1 MNFVSIFYANWII
14 YPVFGEISP
23 KNTIQNKDV
32 SKITI
37 KFITLGCKTN
47 LYESEAMKTLFE
59 EAGYTVSQEKSAD
72 IFVVNTCTV
81 TGTGAKKSRQQIRRV
96 RRENPNAILAVTGCL
111 AQTEAE
117 QLKKDLDIDVLLG
130 NKHRNRIVELVEKA
144 IQGSKITQVEDILKE
159 TAYEELTITK
169 NQSRVRANLKIED
182 GCSNFCSYCIIPF
195 ARGPVR
201 SRPIETIREE
211 AFSLGSEGYG
221 EVVLTGIHIGSYGK
235 DLEDNT
241 SLIDVI
247 EAVHQ
252 APGISR
258 IRLGSLEP
266 VMITEDFVHRAKKL
280 PKLCP
285 QFHLSLQSGC
295 DATLSRMRRHYTAE
309 DYRRAVALLRKE
321 LPDTAITT
329 DLMVGFP
336 GETEEEFQE
345 SYNFC
350 KEIGFSQMHIFPYSI
365 RKGTA
370 AEKFPHQVP
379 ESVKADRTHA
389 MLTLAAQMKEQF
401 YRSYLGKTVPVLLE
415 QKEGKLWHGTCANYM
430 DILVDAPEGIS
441 GQFITA
447 TLCEYENEK
456 IIAIPNTK
464 EI

>member
-1 MNFVSIFYANWII
+1 
-14 YPVFGEISP
+14 
-23 KNTIQNKDV
+23 
-32 SKITI
+32 
-37 KFITLGCKTN
+37 
-47 LYESEAMKTLFE
+47 MKTLFE
-59 EAGYTVSQEKSAD
+59 DAGYTITQEKSAD

-96 RRENPNAILAVTGCL
+96 RRENPEAVLAVTGCL

-144 IQGSKITQVEDILKE
+144 VRGDKTVQIEDILKE

-169 NQSRVRANLKIED
+169 SQSRVRANLKIED
-182 GCSNFCSYCIIPF
+182 GCNNFCSYCIIPF

-201 SRPIETIREE
+201 SRPLEKIREE
-211 AFSLGSEGYG
+211 AISLGSEGYG

-235 DLEDNT
+235 DLADGT
-241 SLIDVI
+241 TLIDVI

-266 VMITEDFVHRAKKL
+266 VTITEDFVRRAKNL

-295 DATLSRMRRHYTAE
+295 DATLKRMRRRYTAE
-309 DYRRAVALLRKE
+309 EYRRAVELLRRE

-336 GETEEEFQE
+336 GETQEEFSE

-379 ESVKADRTHA
+379 ESVKADRTHK
-389 MLTLAAQMKEQF
+389 MLTLAAEMKETF
-401 YRSYLGKTVPVLLE
+401 YRSYLGKTIPVLLE
-415 QKEGKLWHGTCANYM
+415 QKEGNLWQGTTANYM
-430 DILVDAPEGIS
+430 DILVDVPEGVS
-441 GQFITA
+441 GEIITA
-447 TLCEYENEK
+447 DFVDYQDEK
-456 IIAIPNTK
+456 IIARIK
-464 EI
+464 G

>member
-1 MNFVSIFYANWII
+1 M
-14 YPVFGEISP
+14 
-23 KNTIQNKDV
+23 
-32 SKITI
+32 SKITV

-59 EAGYTVSQEKSAD
+59 DAGYTITEEKTAD

-96 RRENPNAILAVTGCL
+96 RRENPNAILAATGCL
-111 AQTEAE
+111 AQTESE
-117 QLKKDLDIDVLLG
+117 QLQKDLAIDVLLG

-144 IQGSKITQVEDILKE
+144 IAGTRTAQVENILKE

-169 NQSRVRANLKIED
+169 HQSRVRANLKIED
-182 GCSNFCSYCIIPF
+182 GCDNFCSYCIIPF

-201 SRPIETIREE
+201 SRPIEKIQEE
-211 AFSLGSEGYG
+211 AFALGFEGYG

-235 DLEDNT
+235 DLEDGT
-241 SLIDVI
+241 GLIDVI

-252 APGISR
+252 APGITR

-266 VMITEDFVHRAKKL
+266 VMITEDFVRRAKNL

-295 DATLSRMRRHYTAE
+295 DETLKRMRRRYTTE
-309 DYRRAVALLRKE
+309 DYRRAVTLLRQE

-336 GETEEEFQE
+336 GETEEEFQA

-370 AEKFPHQVP
+370 AEKFPDQVP
-379 ESVKADRTHA
+379 ESVKADRTHK
-389 MLTLAAQMKEQF
+389 MLTLASEMKEAF

-415 QKEGKLWHGTCANYM
+415 QKEGELWHGTTANYM
-430 DILVDAPEGIS
+430 DILVNVPDGES
-441 GQFITA
+441 GQMITA
-447 TLCEYENEK
+447 TLCEYKDEK
-456 IIAIPNTK
+456 IIATTK
-464 EI
+464 

>member
-1 MNFVSIFYANWII
+1 M
-14 YPVFGEISP
+14 
-23 KNTIQNKDV
+23 
-32 SKITI
+32 SKII
-37 KFITLGCKTN
+37 VKFITLGCKTN
-47 LYESEAMKTLFE
+47 LYESEAMATLFE
-59 EAGYTVSQEKSAD
+59 EAGYTVTQKKNAD

-96 RRENPNAILAVTGCL
+96 RRENPDAILAVTGCL

-117 QLKKDLDIDVLLG
+117 QLSKELSIDVLLG
-130 NKHRNRIVELVEKA
+130 NKYRNRIVDLVEKA
-144 IQGSKITQVEDILKE
+144 IAGTKTIQVDDILKE

-182 GCSNFCSYCIIPF
+182 GCDNFCSYCIIPF

-201 SRPIETIREE
+201 SRSLEKIREE
-211 AFSLGSEGYG
+211 ARALGKEGYG

-235 DLEDNT
+235 DLEDGA

-247 EAVHQ
+247 ESVHD
-252 APGISR
+252 AEGITR

-295 DATLSRMRRHYTAE
+295 DETLKRMRRRYTTQ
-309 DYRRAVALLRKE
+309 DYRQAVALLRKE

-336 GETEEEFQE
+336 GETEAEFQA
-345 SYNFC
+345 SYEFC

-370 AEKFPHQVP
+370 AEKFPNQVP
-379 ESVKADRTHA
+379 ETTKAARTHS
-389 MLTLAAQMKEQF
+389 MLTLAAETKESF
-401 YRSYLGKTVPVLLE
+401 YRNYLGQTLPVLLE
-415 QKEGKLWHGTCANYM
+415 QKVGNLWHGTTANYM
-430 DILVDAPEGIS
+430 DVMVDAPGGTS
-441 GQFITA
+441 GTLILAKIDAYKDEYLLATA
-447 TLCEYENEK
+447 SYNH
-456 IIAIPNTK
+456 I
-464 EI
+464 

>member
-1 MNFVSIFYANWII
+1 MNFVSIFYAIWII
-14 YPVFGEISP
+14 YSDFFDFSQ
-23 KNTIQNKDV
+23 KNSVQNKDV
-32 SKITI
+32 SKITV

-59 EAGYTVSQEKSAD
+59 DAGYTITQEKSAD

-96 RRENPNAILAVTGCL
+96 RRENPDAILAVTGCL

-117 QLKKDLDIDVLLG
+117 QLKKDLEIDVLLG

-144 IQGSKITQVEDILKE
+144 IRGTKTVQVENILKE
-159 TAYEELTITK
+159 TAYEELTVTK

-201 SRPIETIREE
+201 SRPIEKIREE
-211 AFSLGSEGYG
+211 AVSLGLEGYG

-235 DLEDNT
+235 DLEDGT

-266 VMITEDFVHRAKKL
+266 VMITEDFVRRAKEL

-295 DATLSRMRRHYTAE
+295 DETLVRMRRRYTAD
-309 DYRRAVALLRKE
+309 DYRRAVELLRRE

-336 GETEEEFQE
+336 GETEAEFIE

-370 AEKFPHQVP
+370 AETFPNQVP
-379 ESVKADRTHA
+379 EAVKADRTHA
-389 MLTLAAQMKEQF
+389 MLTLAADMKERF
-401 YRSYLGKTVPVLLE
+401 YRSYLGKIVPVLLE
-415 QKEGKLWHGTCANYM
+415 QKEGDLWHGTTANYM
-430 DILVDAPEGIS
+430 DILVDVPEGIS
-441 GQFITA
+441 GQMITA
-447 TLCEYENEK
+447 KLCDYENEK
-456 IIAIPNTK
+456 ILAKLNKT
-464 EI
+464 E